1 MNDVATAQEKI
12 QQAQHVVFM
21 TGAGISTPSG
31 IPDYRSKNGLYTEH
45 QNAEYYLS
53 HAFLAQHPTEFY
65 QYLQQNLYYP
75 DARPNVIH
83 EKMAALTRQGRAS
96 VITQNIDNLYNVAH
110 TDHLVEFHGNL
121 FQIYCTKCGQ
131 SVAWQ
136 DYLKS
141 PYHQADQ
148 GYLRPNIVLY
158 DEGIASD
165 NIERAVQY
173 LEQADLVVIC
183 GTSMRV
189 YPFAGLLDYR
199 NPQAQVMAINAEPL
213 QLPIEFTMVQQD
225 AVDFFKG
232 VQIS

>member
-1 MNDVATAQEKI
+1 MNDVTAAQQMI

-21 TGAGISTPSG
+21 TGAGVSTPSG

-53 HAFLAQHPTEFY
+53 HAFLAEHPAEFY
-65 QYLQQNLYYP
+65 QYLQENLYYP
-75 DARPNVIH
+75 DAQPNVIH

-96 VITQNIDNLYNVAH
+96 VITQNIDNLYNIVK
-110 TDHLVEFHGNL
+110 TEQLVEFHGNL
-121 FQIYCTKCGQ
+121 YQIYCTKCGQ
-131 SVAWQ
+131 SVSWQ
-136 DYLKS
+136 DYLQS
-141 PYHQADQ
+141 PYHETDH
-148 GYLRPNIVLY
+148 GYLRPNVVLY

-173 LEQADLVVIC
+173 LQQADLVVIC

-199 NPQAQVMAINAEPL
+199 NPQARVMVINAEPL
-213 QLPIEFTMVQQD
+213 QLPIDFTMVQQD

-232 VQIS
+232 VQIE